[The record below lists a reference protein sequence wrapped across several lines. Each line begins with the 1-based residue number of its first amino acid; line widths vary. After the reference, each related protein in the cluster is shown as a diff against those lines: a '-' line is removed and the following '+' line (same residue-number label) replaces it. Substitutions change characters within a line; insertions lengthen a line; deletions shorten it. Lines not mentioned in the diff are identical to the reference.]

1 MKHAAIVFLALF
13 SVACATPNTA
23 PMPELFQHQ
32 DFQAYEAT
40 TDSCLKQKGIEC
52 AVNAQTNTLTII
64 INERDTVEGT
74 QQSVYDVS
82 TLWCTLTRL
91 EGDTAVLLMKYPD
104 GSMKGTSCSK
114 IGNTVEEEN
123 NVPAKVAEQ

>member
-1 MKHAAIVFLALF
+1 MKYAGIFLLALF
-13 SVACATPNTA
+13 SVACATPNTT

-32 DFQAYEAT
+32 DFEAYEST
-40 TDSCLKQKGIEC
+40 RESCTQQKGIEC
-52 AVNAQTNTLTII
+52 SVNPQTNTLTII
-64 INERDTVEGT
+64 INARDTVENT

-91 EGDTAVLLMKYPD
+91 EGDTAVLLMRYPD

-114 IGNTVEEEN
+114 VGNTTPPEEESS
-123 NVPAKVAEQ
+123 